1 MNNLKKLEQ
10 KHKELGEE
18 IARLKAENDDVWPKD
33 GDEYFFIDIEGEII
47 NDIWRDFNFE
57 KEMLEAGNA
66 FRTRE
71 GAEKI
76 VLRRKIET
84 ILMKHSRGFVPDWD
98 NVYQNKFRLLID
110 TGYLVIR
117 NSGVDTY
124 GCTIFF
130 ETSEKAETAK
140 DEVIEKLGEK
150 ALKQY
155 LSGQLAA

>member
-71 GAEKI
+71 GAA
-76 VLRRKIET
+76 R
-84 ILMKHSRGFVPDWD
+84 S
-98 NVYQNKFRLLID
+98 
-110 TGYLVIR
+110 
-117 NSGVDTY
+117 
-124 GCTIFF
+124 
-130 ETSEKAETAK
+130 
-140 DEVIEKLGEK
+140 
-150 ALKQY
+150 
-155 LSGQLAA
+155 